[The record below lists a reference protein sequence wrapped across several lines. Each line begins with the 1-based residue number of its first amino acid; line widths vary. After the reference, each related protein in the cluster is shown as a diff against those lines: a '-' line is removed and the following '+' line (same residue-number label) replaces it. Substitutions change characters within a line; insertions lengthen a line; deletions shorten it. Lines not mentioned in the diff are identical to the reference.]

1 MPLTGVAGWPV
12 AHSRSPAL
20 HAAAFADIGLEGWE
34 SQLLPIPPD
43 LFTETVLALP
53 QSGFAGINVTIP
65 HKEAALSLADT
76 ASEACLAIGAANT
89 LTFNRDGSISAD
101 NTDSPAIRSVVEE
114 LAPVDA
120 AELSA
125 LVLGA
130 GGSARAALHGL
141 GQSGMGR
148 VAVWNRNPDRA
159 ASVASDFPDVAVAD
173 AVDGFDVIVN
183 ATPVGLVAGSA
194 LSEIGLGSGLPD
206 GVRAV
211 VDLVYS
217 TGGTELQALARAGG
231 VALVDGLEILVRQGA
246 LSVELWTGKRP
257 ELEPLRK
264 AVSDRQ

>member
-20 HAAAFADIGLEGWE
+20 HTAAFADVGLDGWE

-43 LFTETVLALP
+43 VFAETVRALP
-53 QSGFAGINVTIP
+53 ESGFVGINVTIP
-65 HKEAALSLADT
+65 HKEAALSLADV

-89 LTFNRDGSISAD
+89 LTFRRDGSISAD

-114 LAPVDA
+114 LAPLDA
-120 AELSA
+120 GELSA
-125 LVLGA
+125 IVLGA

-141 GQSGMGR
+141 GQSGIGR

-159 ASVASDFPDVAVAD
+159 EAVASDFPNVEVAE
-173 AVDGFDVIVN
+173 AVEGFDVIVN
-183 ATPVGLVAGSA
+183 ATPVGLVAGSG
-194 LSEIGLGSGLPD
+194 LDDIGLGAGLPA
-206 GVRAV
+206 GVSSV

-217 TGGTELQALARAGG
+217 TGATDLQALAKAEG

-246 LSVELWTGKRP
+246 LSVELWTGKLP
-257 ELEPLRK
+257 SLGPLRE
-264 AVSDRQ
+264 AVGDPQ